1 MKELI
6 IKLSDKEFDRVMR
19 VSNKRRKSPSSLCKH
34 ILLQLADNDEIE
46 EVTGKRKSDSSVYK
60 KQRYNNQG
68 NRKREYKCEK

>member
-19 VSNKRRKSPSSLCKH
+19 VSNKRRKSPSSLFKH

-46 EVTGKRKSDSSVYK
+46 EVTGQRKSDHSVYK

-68 NRKREYKCEK
+68 NRKKENKWQ

>member
-6 IKLSDKEFDRVMR
+6 IKLSEKEFERVMR
-19 VSNKRRKSPSSLCKH
+19 VSNKRKRSPSSLCKH

-68 NRKREYKCEK
+68 NRKREYRCEK